1 MNKIKSNIDQLEVCT
16 MASGNLSL
24 KLTENMNWVNFPDFA
39 EEFLKLLG
47 GKVISRS
54 DEVDIRVWEVVIE
67 NSVFWLSYDDFP
79 SEVSLD
85 SKNKE
90 GSDKITKI
98 RDIVLDMIKKV

>member
-1 MNKIKSNIDQLEVCT
+1 MNKIKSKIEQLEVCT

-24 KLTENMNWVNFPDFA
+24 KLTENMNWDEFPDFA

-54 DEVDIRVWEVVIE
+54 DAVDIRVWEVVID

-79 SEVSLD
+79 SGVSLD
-85 SKNKE
+85 SKTEE

-98 RDIVLDMIKKV
+98 KDIVLAQTKG